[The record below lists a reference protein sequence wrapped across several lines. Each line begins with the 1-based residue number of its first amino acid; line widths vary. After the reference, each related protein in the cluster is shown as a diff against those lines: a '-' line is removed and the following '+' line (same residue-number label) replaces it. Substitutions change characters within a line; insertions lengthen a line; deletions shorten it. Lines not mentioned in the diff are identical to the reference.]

1 MNDSKIRKLLIAG
14 LVLTGG
20 FCVGQGFAGGCVM
33 ADDMSGKEATPPKSP
48 PPPGQ
53 LPLIE
58 EQGKKG
64 DPMDLA
70 RHSMPYESII
80 ATARTQPELALLIFT
95 GNTATLNP

>member
-64 DPMDLA
+64 DPMA
-70 RHSMPYESII
+70 
-80 ATARTQPELALLIFT
+80 PEKEKPVDSANEDYGDQEDVGEPVEGSLQEK
-95 GNTATLNP
+95 